1 MMSVK
6 KFNKTEIYFKKNFT
20 EIINKNN
27 LNYLK
32 IIGYGSRSML
42 QINHEKSLLIKT
54 FIHQEMLKNKILW
67 NGIINLSYSHKMSDI
82 KKICFT
88 LDKTLKK

>member
-1 MMSVK
+1 
-6 KFNKTEIYFKKNFT
+6 
-20 EIINKNN
+20 
-27 LNYLK
+27 
-32 IIGYGSRSML
+32 ML

-67 NGIINLSYSHKMSDI
+67 NGIINLSYSHKMSDS

-88 LDKTLKK
+88 LDKTLKKINLIGVKKLSINLDGKMIKKLII